1 MVGEYRRKREKN
13 NNNPN
18 HYFEIL
24 YSDIQLI
31 KTDITIIKEKMK
43 MYEKLIYF
51 ILSILAAIF
60 AKIVFF
66 P

>member
-1 MVGEYRRKREKN
+1 MKGIKRKN
-13 NNNPN
+13 NPS

-31 KTDITIIKEKMK
+31 KTDITIIKEKLK
-43 MYEKLIYF
+43 IHEKLIYF

-60 AKIVFF
+60 TKIVFF

>member
-1 MVGEYRRKREKN
+1 MKAKKH
-13 NNNPN
+13 NPN
-18 HYFEIL
+18 GYLKIL

-43 MYEKLIYF
+43 LHEKLIYF

-60 AKIVFF
+60 AKVIFLS
-66 P
+66 

>member
-1 MVGEYRRKREKN
+1 MKRKN

-31 KTDITIIKEKMK
+31 KTDVAIIKEKLK
-43 MYEKLIYF
+43 IHEKLIYF

-60 AKIVFF
+60 TKIVFF
-66 P
+66 S

>member
-1 MVGEYRRKREKN
+1 MKRKN

-24 YSDIQLI
+24 YSDIQTI

-51 ILSILAAIF
+51 ILSILASIF